1 MMFALVFIKLPHA
14 IVKEIYDH
22 LFAFFILAYPQPYT
36 SSLFTVLDI
45 IQVLNSVLEN
55 NRQHGIKT
63 KMVKINYI

>member
-22 LFAFFILAYPQPYT
+22 LFAFFILAYPQPHT

-45 IQVLNSVLEN
+45 I
-55 NRQHGIKT
+55 
-63 KMVKINYI
+63 